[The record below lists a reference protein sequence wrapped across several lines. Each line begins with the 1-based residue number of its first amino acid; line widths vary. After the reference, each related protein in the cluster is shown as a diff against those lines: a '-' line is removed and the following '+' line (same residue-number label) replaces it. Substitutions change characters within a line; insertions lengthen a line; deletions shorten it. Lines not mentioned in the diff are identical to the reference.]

1 MVVDTL
7 DNLEKYVSLSPLF
20 EEVVKFIKEN
30 DLNQL
35 GDGKHFIKDKDLF
48 VNITTAH
55 GKSAEDATF
64 ETHKKMLDIQIPLD
78 NNETYGYLPLADLPE
93 AEYNAEKDVTKYP
106 GVKAETYVNCKP
118 GEFAIFW
125 PQDGHQPCIGEG
137 DIHKAI
143 FKVKVD
149 C

>member
-1 MVVDTL
+1 MSKIAGFTKTL
-7 DNLEKYVSLSPLF
+7 FLRYERNTDGLF
-20 EEVVKFIKEN
+20 LTLMDIFWHS
-30 DLNQL
+30 NQARWKL
-35 GDGKHFIKDKDLF
+35 
-48 VNITTAH
+48 
-55 GKSAEDATF
+55 
-64 ETHKKMLDIQIPLD
+64 

-106 GVKAETYVNCKP
+106 GAKAETYVNCKP

-143 FKVKVD
+143 FKVKA
-149 C
+149 

>member
-7 DNLEKYVSLSPLF
+7 DNLEKYVSLNPLF

-35 GDGKHFIKDKDLF
+35 EDGKHFIKDKDLF

-106 GVKAETYVNCKP
+106 DVKAETYVNCKP